1 MLQGATIRKEKSML
15 RERYFSA
22 LKEVLRQ
29 IEESQGTAMDAAA
42 SLIVG
47 CVMNGGTWNLYDT
60 GHMLMTEA
68 VGRAGGLMMVTPIRV
83 EARVEHQVR
92 PRAIPPNPN
101 RLFLDQI
108 RDLPE
113 FILSQAQLRAG
124 DVLMIG
130 SVSGVNVLP
139 VELAIRARRM
149 GLKTIGLTSVAAS
162 AQMTPQHESGQRLYE
177 VVDVVLDQC
186 VPYGDALVEVDELE
200 GQRICAASGIA
211 ASYVMWAL
219 QATVVEQLV
228 RRGLRPSVYRSN
240 HLPGAGEFN
249 ATMRTQY
256 LRQGY

>member
-1 MLQGATIRKEKSML
+1 ML

-29 IEESQGTAMDAAA
+29 IEESQGEAIDAAA
-42 SLIVG
+42 SLIIDSVTS
-47 CVMNGGTWNLYDT
+47 GGTWNLYDT

-68 VGRAGGLMMVTPIRV
+68 VGRAGGLVMVTPIHV
-83 EARVEHQVR
+83 EVRVEHESR

-113 FILSQAQLRAG
+113 YILARAQLQAG

-139 VELAIRARRM
+139 VELAFRARRM
-149 GLKTIGLTSVAAS
+149 GVKTIGLTSVGAS
-162 AQMTPQHESGQRLYE
+162 ARMAPQHESGRRLYE

-186 VPYGDALVEVDELE
+186 VPYGDALVEVDALE
-200 GQRICAASGIA
+200 GQRICPASGIA
-211 ASYVMWAL
+211 ASYIMWAL

-228 RRGLRPSVYRSN
+228 KRGLRPSIYRSN

-249 ATMRTQY
+249 ATMRRQY